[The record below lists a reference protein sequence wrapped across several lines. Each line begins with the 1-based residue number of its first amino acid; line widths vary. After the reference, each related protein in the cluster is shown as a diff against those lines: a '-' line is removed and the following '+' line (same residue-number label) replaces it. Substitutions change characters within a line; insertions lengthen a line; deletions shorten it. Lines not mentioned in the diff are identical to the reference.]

1 MASLCQTYWYPLYCC
16 VRRHGYTPEDAQDL
30 TQGFFAKL
38 LERNQLVLADPE
50 RGRFRTFL
58 LRSLENH
65 LRSAHR
71 DRTTQKRGGG
81 REVISW
87 DAQTAEER
95 FSSEPADQLSPADL
109 FEREWAQALLDR
121 VLLRLR
127 HEFLVSGREELFAAL
142 EPHLWGDDTSTP
154 HSEIGTAME
163 MTTVAVRV
171 TLHRLRQRF
180 GDLVRAEIANT
191 VATPAD
197 VEIELEYLYRILA
210 R

>member
-1 MASLCQTYWYPLYCC
+1 MAALCQTYWYPLYCC
-16 VRRHGYTPEDAQDL
+16 VRRHGYSPEDAQDL

-38 LERNQLVLADPE
+38 LDRNQLNLADPG

-58 LRSLENH
+58 LRSLENY

-81 REVISW
+81 RDVVSW

-95 FSSEPADQLSPADL
+95 FASEPAAQLSPADQ
-109 FEREWAQALLDR
+109 FEREWAQALLER
-121 VLLRLR
+121 VLNRLR
-127 HEFLVSGREELFAAL
+127 QEFLVSGREELFAAL

-154 HSEIGTAME
+154 HSEIGRAME

-197 VEIELEYLYRILA
+197 VEVELEYLCRIFM